1 MPDKEGSDDKK
12 STKSVV
18 KRKTKQMLNQEYIPE
33 TQQKKVPSSGQGL
46 TNYQSIA
53 QRQAAQKQ
61 IEDASRQRITNTTT
75 TTGAGGNIKS
85 MEVSDGGSVANFHA
99 NAINKLSPMAGAKL
113 QMDAGGL
120 VPNLGKF
127 MQDAGKGNNI
137 TDDEVLKINQDVPG
151 TDAYRLK
158 TMAMIVNK
166 NTRREEYIPE
176 EEYDRYRDRILMRG
190 GDHRSKETKERSYT
204 PSEQPKGQTAAQ
216 KAAKGKSALEIV
228 KANITKKYG
237 KGAIMDV
244 KKKSKKKANEE
255 LDLTKIAEVFGGCI
269 ISEAEE
275 TPRQKKSRER
285 REKLRA
291 KFGGDREGGVR
302 PSGAPGPESRIN
314 PKDKGQQR
322 QQQAKAEKQMRD
334 AAASGKISA
343 FTAKPV
349 AVGTDSVKK
358 AGEKLAGKGEIDPKE
373 KTLDAIDDPNR
384 PTDPAGRLAYDQLSL
399 QQKMKQVKSSEKKS
413 TTKSGGG
420 GSTTKKSSDDSTQP
434 EAEKKGS
441 ATVTQNQQTAETE
454 KEKASGER
462 EKVKVTRSDR
472 AGDDFSASGDKDTT
486 VRGNVTGDTDAKDSG
501 ETVTYR
507 TRKKRSD
514 AGSKRT
520 KKKEESKPKETKPE
534 ETKSKVTGDTEAK
547 NGGGTVTYGKDDVTQ
562 GAGDGRKGQRTYKDF
577 NKKVI
582 NVTQSKTDRG
592 GQTGTVTYNTSP
604 NVNVQTNT
612 SSQQGTGEFSKIM
625 QQNKIQG
632 ATGTGKSPELPN
644 TSGYP
649 ADSDEN
655 LERAYKDFRKDY
667 KKDMSMGDRFRR
679 AVDVVDPSVPKAGKP
694 SLVTALG
701 AFATKQAAPSL
712 AGAEAGALLARGDKK
727 GALAAG
733 LQAMQP
739 GLGIGTIAGLVS
751 MSRMLRGTQNKIP
764 TKNLAKAAGQSLR
777 SFPGVYIPS
786 MDDMSGKKRTQ
797 TQTQADM
804 GGGDR
809 GEMELAGLGAFAL
822 PKFRGLLNRAR
833 PPVVRG
839 GTVGRRSAPS

>member
-18 KRKTKQMLNQEYIPE
+18 NKKQKQMLNQ
-33 TQQKKVPSSGQGL
+33 
-46 TNYQSIA
+46 
-53 QRQAAQKQ
+53 
-61 IEDASRQRITNTTT
+61 
-75 TTGAGGNIKS
+75 
-85 MEVSDGGSVANFHA
+85 
-99 NAINKLSPMAGAKL
+99 
-113 QMDAGGL
+113 
-120 VPNLGKF
+120 
-127 MQDAGKGNNI
+127 
-137 TDDEVLKINQDVPG
+137 
-151 TDAYRLK
+151 
-158 TMAMIVNK
+158 
-166 NTRREEYIPE
+166 EYIPE

-216 KAAKGKSALEIV
+216 KAAKGKSALELV

-275 TPRQKKSRER
+275 TPQQKKARER
-285 REKLRA
+285 REKIKA

-302 PSGAPGPESRIN
+302 PSGAPDPETRIN

-420 GSTTKKSSDDSTQP
+420 KGTTKKSSDDSTQP
-434 EAEKKGS
+434 EAEKRGS

-472 AGDDFSASGDKDTT
+472 AGDNFSASGDKGTT
-486 VRGNVTGDTDAKDSG
+486 VMGNVTGGDNRETDDPSRIPKDTKI
-501 ETVTYR
+501 TYKQAR
-507 TRKKRSD
+507 EKQVKARKKRSD
-514 AGSKRT
+514 AGQKRV
-520 KKKEESKPKETKPE
+520 KKSEIIKT
-534 ETKSKVTGDTEAK
+534 TNT
-547 NGGGTVTYGKDDVTQ
+547 
-562 GAGDGRKGQRTYKDF
+562 
-577 NKKVI
+577 
-582 NVTQSKTDRG
+582 SKTFD
-592 GQTGTVTYNTSP
+592 TSP

-625 QQNKIQG
+625 QQNKIKG

-649 ADSDEN
+649 TDSDEN

-701 AFATKQAAPSL
+701 AFAAKQAAPSL

-751 MSRMLRGTQNKIP
+751 MSRMLRGTQGKIP
-764 TKNLAKAAGQSLR
+764 TKDLAKAAASQPLR
-777 SFPGVYIPS
+777 SYPGVYIPS

-822 PKFRGLLNRAR
+822 PKFRGALNRVR

>member
-1 MPDKEGSDDKK
+1 
-12 STKSVV
+12 
-18 KRKTKQMLNQEYIPE
+18 
-33 TQQKKVPSSGQGL
+33 
-46 TNYQSIA
+46 
-53 QRQAAQKQ
+53 
-61 IEDASRQRITNTTT
+61 
-75 TTGAGGNIKS
+75 
-85 MEVSDGGSVANFHA
+85 
-99 NAINKLSPMAGAKL
+99 
-113 QMDAGGL
+113 
-120 VPNLGKF
+120 
-127 MQDAGKGNNI
+127 
-137 TDDEVLKINQDVPG
+137 
-151 TDAYRLK
+151 
-158 TMAMIVNK
+158 
-166 NTRREEYIPE
+166 
-176 EEYDRYRDRILMRG
+176 
-190 GDHRSKETKERSYT
+190 
-204 PSEQPKGQTAAQ
+204 
-216 KAAKGKSALEIV
+216 
-228 KANITKKYG
+228 
-237 KGAIMDV
+237 
-244 KKKSKKKANEE
+244 
-255 LDLTKIAEVFGGCI
+255 
-269 ISEAEE
+269 
-275 TPRQKKSRER
+275 
-285 REKLRA
+285 
-291 KFGGDREGGVR
+291 
-302 PSGAPGPESRIN
+302 
-314 PKDKGQQR
+314 
-322 QQQAKAEKQMRD
+322 
-334 AAASGKISA
+334 
-343 FTAKPV
+343 
-349 AVGTDSVKK
+349 
-358 AGEKLAGKGEIDPKE
+358 
-373 KTLDAIDDPNR
+373 
-384 PTDPAGRLAYDQLSL
+384 
-399 QQKMKQVKSSEKKS
+399 VKSSEKKS

-679 AVDVVDPSVPKAGKP
+679 AVDVVD
-694 SLVTALG
+694 
-701 AFATKQAAPSL
+701 
-712 AGAEAGALLARGDKK
+712 
-727 GALAAG
+727 
-733 LQAMQP
+733 
-739 GLGIGTIAGLVS
+739 
-751 MSRMLRGTQNKIP
+751 
-764 TKNLAKAAGQSLR
+764 
-777 SFPGVYIPS
+777 
-786 MDDMSGKKRTQ
+786 
-797 TQTQADM
+797 
-804 GGGDR
+804 
-809 GEMELAGLGAFAL
+809 
-822 PKFRGLLNRAR
+822 
-833 PPVVRG
+833 
-839 GTVGRRSAPS
+839 